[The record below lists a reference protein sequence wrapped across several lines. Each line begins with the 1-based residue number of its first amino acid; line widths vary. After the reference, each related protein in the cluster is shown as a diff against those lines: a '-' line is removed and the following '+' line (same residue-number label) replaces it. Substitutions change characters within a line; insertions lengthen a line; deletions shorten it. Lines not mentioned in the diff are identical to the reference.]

1 MTFGTL
7 ELGLISRFQRAIAG
21 EGKRDGGHC
30 AAQGPADFPPSTSVL
45 ELGRGARAAGMRCSG
60 SQGWVLTLVSEGQEG
75 MRVLQGTLMVLLF
88 SHKFF
93 RNDLTRLEFV
103 CDGI

>member
-30 AAQGPADFPPSTSVL
+30 AAQGPADF
-45 ELGRGARAAGMRCSG
+45 ARARLSL
-60 SQGWVLTLVSEGQEG
+60 SWEEVLGQPG
-75 MRVLQGTLMVLLF
+75 
-88 SHKFF
+88 
-93 RNDLTRLEFV
+93 
-103 CDGI
+103 